1 MEEQHTFNITHDR
14 DFLQHFLTN
23 WRTKSISPEMVE
35 KLKENSKSD
44 PYAAYGYGRWL
55 SLVNP
60 AGKCLKDAEVLL
72 TWAGSNGVQDA
83 NAALARMFYEGRIE
97 ADEAMPQM
105 HAFLIDSAYKQ
116 GSELAQYQTL
126 ENIIYGDYGVQENPS
141 LAADILKKHLEKN
154 PGSDPIYYDL
164 LGLALESADDT
175 EAAEKAYLSSV
186 EQGNT
191 ESYYSLASLY
201 RTRHEE
207 SKACAI
213 AEKGSRL
220 GAVNCHRFKAGMEQ
234 EDFLKLSPEQQT
246 SLHQEIAEGL
256 DFAIARYDSFACYL
270 KGVLLYLGHLGYTED
285 FEEALKSLTRGCEM
299 GNANCFWLKAYIQC
313 NHEDNISCPEMKASA
328 ADISRTCLQAPRLG
342 NREKF
347 TMEQVAV
354 GYITNTLSKYE
365 EEIEKLWLKGYLA
378 ANPEEEDTKDSLGTV
393 LVYPQG
399 FYYAIDAEDGEDGL
413 DLDALTSQTGARGFD
428 IVHYSPILNRIT
440 KALSWD
446 KESCHVAMLVD
457 KDGLMKDL
465 PDNMAGTILYG
476 HGQEIRGTV
485 AFVLEDDNT
494 YRLMPMKGLQRIYMF
509 LQMLEIVTGGLVRE
523 PSSEELESVA
533 ANDSDG
539 FEEYDDPDFL
549 DDEGEQGQEIEE
561 DIVAVDTSR
570 EEEPRELVVPVA
582 EVKEGINNCNLCIDT
597 LIVTLPDS
605 REFWFKSTADLIFK
619 LGIKSTIENNIE
631 RHGGYMIDEW
641 QYVDAR
647 QIPMDIRS
655 HIVFKYPDEK

>member
-1 MEEQHTFNITHDR
+1 MQNHIFNITHDR
-14 DFLQHFLTN
+14 DFLQHFLTT

-35 KLKENSKSD
+35 KLKENSESD

-60 AGKCLKDAEVLL
+60 DGKSIRKAELLL

-105 HAFLIDSAYKQ
+105 HAFLLDSAYKL

-126 ENIIYGDYGVQENPS
+126 ENIIYGDYGVQKNPS

-213 AEKGSRL
+213 AEEGSRL

-328 ADISRTCLQAPRLG
+328 ADISRTCLQAARLG
-342 NREKF
+342 DREGF
-347 TMEQVAV
+347 TLEQVAR
-354 GYITNTLSKYE
+354 GYVTGLLSKYE
-365 EEIEKLWLKGYLA
+365 KEIEQLWLKEYLA
-378 ANPEEEDTKDSLGTV
+378 ANPEEDGTKDSAGVT

-399 FYYAIDAEDGEDGL
+399 FYYAMDVEEGEDDL
-413 DLDALTSQTGARGFD
+413 DLEALSSRTEARGYD
-428 IVHYSPILNRIT
+428 VVHYSPILNRIT
-440 KALSWD
+440 KTLSLD
-446 KESCHVAMLVD
+446 KESCHLAMLVD
-457 KDGLMKDL
+457 KDGLMRDL
-465 PDNMAGTILYG
+465 PDNMVGTLVYG
-476 HGQEIRGTV
+476 QGQEIRGTV
-485 AFVLEDDNT
+485 VFVLEDDNT

-509 LQMLEIVTGGLVRE
+509 LQMLGAATGDLMRQ
-523 PSSEELESVA
+523 PSSEELEA
-533 ANDSDG
+533 IGMEDSGG
-539 FEEYDDPDFL
+539 FEEYDDPDIL
-549 DDEGEQGQEIEE
+549 DDESGQEQEIEE

-605 REFWFKSTADLIFK
+605 QEFWFKSTADLIFK

>member
-1 MEEQHTFNITHDR
+1 MQNHIFNITHDR
-14 DFLQHFLTN
+14 DFLQHFLTD

-35 KLKENSKSD
+35 KLKENSESD

-60 AGKCLKDAEVLL
+60 DGKSIRKAELLL

-154 PGSDPIYYDL
+154 PESDPIYYDL
-164 LGLALESADDT
+164 LGQALESSDT
-175 EAAEKAYLSSV
+175 ESAEKTYISSL
-186 EQGNT
+186 ERGNT
-191 ESYYSLASLY
+191 ESYYSLANLY
-201 RTRHEE
+201 RTRGEE
-207 SKACAI
+207 SRACAI
-213 AEKGSRL
+213 AEEG
-220 GAVNCHRFKAGMEQ
+220 
-234 EDFLKLSPEQQT
+234 EDD
-246 SLHQEIAEGL
+246 L
-256 DFAIARYDSFACYL
+256 DL
-270 KGVLLYLGHLGYTED
+270 
-285 FEEALKSLTRGCEM
+285 EALS
-299 GNANCFWLKAYIQC
+299 
-313 NHEDNISCPEMKASA
+313 
-328 ADISRTCLQAPRLG
+328 SRT
-342 NREKF
+342 E
-347 TMEQVAV
+347 
-354 GYITNTLSKYE
+354 
-365 EEIEKLWLKGYLA
+365 
-378 ANPEEEDTKDSLGTV
+378 
-393 LVYPQG
+393 
-399 FYYAIDAEDGEDGL
+399 
-413 DLDALTSQTGARGFD
+413 ARGYD
-428 IVHYSPILNRIT
+428 VVHYSPILSRIT
-440 KALSWD
+440 KTLSLD
-446 KESCHVAMLVD
+446 KESCHLAMLVD
-457 KDGLMKDL
+457 KDGLMRDL
-465 PDNMAGTILYG
+465 PDNMVGTLVYG
-476 HGQEIRGTV
+476 QGQEIRGTV
-485 AFVLEDDNT
+485 VFVLEDDNT

-509 LQMLEIVTGGLVRE
+509 LQMLGAATGDLMRQ
-523 PSSEELESVA
+523 PSSEELEA
-533 ANDSDG
+533 IGMEDSGG
-539 FEEYDDPDFL
+539 FEVYDDPDIL
-549 DDEGEQGQEIEE
+549 DDESWQEQENEE
-561 DIVAVDTSR
+561 NMVAVDTSR

-605 REFWFKSTADLIFK
+605 REFWFMSTADLIFK

>member
-60 AGKCLKDAEVLL
+60 DGKCLKDAEVLL

-83 NAALARMFYEGRIE
+83 NAALARMYYEGRIE

-105 HAFLIDSAYKQ
+105 HAFLLDSAYKL

-126 ENIIYGDYGVQENPS
+126 ENIIYGDYGVQKNPS

-213 AEKGSRL
+213 AEEGSRL

-246 SLHQEIAEGL
+246 SLHQEIDGGL
-256 DFAIARYDSFACYL
+256 DYAIAHHDGFACYL
-270 KGVLLYLGHLGYTED
+270 KGALLYLGQLGYSENN
-285 FEEALKSLTRGCEM
+285 EEALKPLSRGCEL
-299 GNANCFWLKAYIQC
+299 GKANCFWLKAYIQ
-313 NHEDNISCPEMKASA
+313 HIYGDNLSDEMKSSA
-328 ADISRTCLQAPRLG
+328 QNIARACLQAARLG
-342 NREKF
+342 DREGF
-347 TMEQVAV
+347 TLEQVAR
-354 GYITNTLSKYE
+354 GYVTGLLSKYE
-365 EEIEKLWLKGYLA
+365 KEIEQLWLKEYLA
-378 ANPEEEDTKDSLGTV
+378 ANPEEDGAKDSACVT

-399 FYYAIDAEDGEDGL
+399 FYYAMDVEEGEDDL
-413 DLDALTSQTGARGFD
+413 DLEALSSRTEARGYD
-428 IVHYSPILNRIT
+428 VVHYSPILNRIT
-440 KALSWD
+440 KALSLD
-446 KESCHVAMLVD
+446 KESCHLAMLVD
-457 KDGLMKDL
+457 KDGLMRDL
-465 PDNMAGTILYG
+465 PDNMVGTLVYG
-476 HGQEIRGTV
+476 QGQEIRGTV
-485 AFVLEDDNT
+485 VFVLEEDNT

-509 LQMLEIVTGGLVRE
+509 LQMLGAATGDLMRQ
-523 PSSEELESVA
+523 PSSEELEA
-533 ANDSDG
+533 IGMEDSGG
-539 FEEYDDPDFL
+539 FEEYDDPDIL
-549 DDEGEQGQEIEE
+549 DDESGQEQEIEE
-561 DIVAVDTSR
+561 DMVAVDTSS

-641 QYVDAR
+641 QYVDTR